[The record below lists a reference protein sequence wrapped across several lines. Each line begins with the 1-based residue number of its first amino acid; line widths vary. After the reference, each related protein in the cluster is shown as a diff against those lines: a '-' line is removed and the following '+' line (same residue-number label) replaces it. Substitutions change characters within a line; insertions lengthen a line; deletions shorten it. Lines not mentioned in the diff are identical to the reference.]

1 MGKLLEWGGQ
11 RKKANELE
19 GRSMEIIKSEQQR
32 KKKDWKDINGT
43 WGTCVMCNLDARED
57 KKDWGKKK
65 KCHQIA
71 KIWWKTY
78 ISEISE
84 AQQISNR

>member
-43 WGTCVMCNLDARED
+43 RGTCVMCNLDARED

-65 KCHQIA
+65 KNNNVFQVF
-71 KIWWKTY
+71 
-78 ISEISE
+78 
-84 AQQISNR
+84 

>member
-32 KKKDWKDINGT
+32 KKKD
-43 WGTCVMCNLDARED
+43 
-57 KKDWGKKK
+57 
-65 KCHQIA
+65 
-71 KIWWKTY
+71 
-78 ISEISE
+78 
-84 AQQISNR
+84 